1 MFKGEP
7 VSFSDKFNK
16 ELEEMNK
23 EGTEAYERAKQIAKK
38 FEEAIDNSENNDNGN
53 IHIIKI

>member
-16 ELEEMNK
+16 ELEDMNK
-23 EGTEAYERAKQIAKK
+23 EGTEAYERAQQIAKK
-38 FEEAIDNSENNDNGN
+38 FEDAIDNAQNDDGN